1 MLSEYLRIKIA
12 HLNGRKEQKLRVL
25 REGGEQA
32 KSHSF
37 GDIRRI
43 ERALRRILTGM
54 YGHCLDCGVKI
65 EEERL
70 SIIPEAELCI
80 ECQTALERGRVR
92 FHHPNRNNIHH

>member
-1 MLSEYLRIKIA
+1 MSEYLRNKVA
-12 HLNGRKEQKLRVL
+12 HLNRRKKQKERILH
-25 REGGEQA
+25 EGGEQA

-43 ERALRRILTGM
+43 ERAIRRILAGT
-54 YGHCLDCGVKI
+54 YGHCQDCGVKI

-80 ECQTALERGRVR
+80 ECQTALERGQIRY
-92 FHHPNRNNIHH
+92 HHPNRSNVHH